1 MRRKLSSNKLPQAHT
16 QATPFKKCTG
26 RQKDEGRGEATKS
39 FLSRH
44 PQASQKALHR
54 ESLRSWRKQK
64 ELLITHL
71 IPHFFRMEGQGILHF
86 FSFFFC
92 GHFTFECFFM
102 FVDFYTFMLSP
113 RVQNKIPAL
122 RKIKFFK
129 KIQCF
134 KNIQIFKKFKFSK

>member
-1 MRRKLSSNKLPQAHT
+1 MRRKLPPTNCRKLTHKQPHSRSVQADRKMREGERLPN
-16 QATPFKKCTG
+16 PFY
-26 RQKDEGRGEATKS
+26 QS
-39 FLSRH
+39 IL
-44 PQASQKALHR
+44 ASQKALHR

-71 IPHFFRMEGQGILHF
+71 IPHFFRMDGQGILHF